1 LFESYDSAISSIQ
14 MYITDAKQT
23 KRDQRE
29 FVENSS
35 KEAKSKSIEFSIKNV
50 DHSLKLIESQ
60 LSIDFNEVT
69 DTVVQSASKDI
80 PDITKSM
87 EKIAIELKVLI
98 RDTTGTTKEPSV
110 TMLQQKYSRL
120 ITSLQTFSTNVKK
133 QLADREIDKL
143 STFKDSI
150 LKIKRQK
157 FSGFDSK
164 LDIYSFQTE
173 FEKLHKRHTPRCYMP
188 DLLRNNYLEDPAL
201 SIVKAETNI
210 DEIWKRLKSSFGNT
224 NILLNNKLQELS
236 SLENIWRLK
245 NPSKIAEALT
255 KIISLMKDLMSLSEQ
270 HNIEAKLY
278 NSDGIQRLYKLI
290 GDSRTTRWFESIC
303 DQDLEGKEL
312 WFQLIE
318 FLERDL
324 KVQQQKQLLTSL
336 DTDKPP
342 RGQHSHPSIR
352 DPSIPIPDDQ
362 TQCAICGSKD
372 HPTTIGPKGNKL
384 IQYFVCK
391 EFADMS
397 PSERF
402 SILKRKHLCHQC
414 LFPGAHVDTG
424 KHQEGK
430 CQRQFICRHKDH
442 DNFTIKKHVLV
453 CEEHKRDQENVNQL
467 ERFKQRCISKRNN
480 MPEFSKNISNFIAI
494 SSFQTRSPKDSV
506 DESAIFQFQE
516 VTINHKPYL
525 IFYDSGC
532 DDFIV
537 RTSSVKSLDAELQ
550 CQIPINLGGVGG
562 VTTPIRT
569 NVYSV
574 KIPTHDGSDATFVG
588 ISLDKITS
596 TFPTYHLNGQV
607 EHDVHEAYKKV
618 GGDPSQLPKLPPTIG
633 GNVDLM
639 IGIRYLRY
647 FPKFVFQMPSGL
659 TIYQS
664 IFRSSCGSR
673 GVIGGPHQLFTM
685 INNEFHRTGKSDFI
699 SKQFRLYQTG
709 YQLNP
714 DVPLL
719 CTTRTYQVSNNSYP
733 GQQSTFD
740 IAESAGS
747 KVTYRCTKCRSCVD
761 CKSNGSIEATSIR
774 EEVEQELI
782 NKSII
787 VKSDEQVTIATLP
800 FIQDPI
806 TRLVPNRSRALK
818 VYNQQVSKLNR
829 HPEDKSDVLE
839 SERKLQRLGHV
850 DYVNNLPKDQ
860 QDQLS
865 SNAIQNYI
873 PWRAVWKL
881 SSLTTPCRIV
891 FDASQP
897 TSSGYSLNS
906 ILAKGTNGMNKL
918 VEILIRW
925 YTHRSAFHT
934 DVTKMYNSVKLC
946 SDYWCYQRY
955 LWHDT
960 LDINQPPEEK
970 VIKTL
975 IYGVR
980 SSGNQSERGI
990 RQTSSLSKE
999 EFNDQTSKQRA
1010 DQMEI
1015 ALSRGGFGLKGFT
1028 FSGDDPPASLTKDGE
1043 SIGVG
1048 GLIWYP
1054 KSDQIAIDVTELNFA
1069 KKHRGKK
1076 PTIQV
1081 GVIPSKLTRRHCV
1094 SKVGEI
1100 FDITGK
1106 LTPITASFKL
1116 DLRSL
1121 VDLGL
1126 SWDDAIPDNLRPIW
1140 EDNFTMMQE
1149 IKNIRYQRTI
1159 VPPDAV
1165 NLNINTVDFG
1175 DASKQ
1180 MAAVAIYAR
1189 MLRKNGEYS
1198 SQLIFSRSKVISPT
1212 TQPRAELIAAVLNAH
1227 TGEVV
1232 RRALKSKHDGSIKL
1246 TDSTINLHW
1255 ISNDEITLKP
1265 FVRNRIIEIK
1275 RFTSSEN
1282 WYYINTKQMLA
1293 DLPRRRGCKLFDI
1306 NNSSRWINGD
1316 SWMTTDVKDF
1326 PIKKLNKDV
1335 HPIPT
1340 IIN

>member
-1 LFESYDSAISSIQ
+1 
-14 MYITDAKQT
+14 M
-23 KRDQRE
+23 
-29 FVENSS
+29 NS
-35 KEAKSKSIEFSIKNV
+35 N
-50 DHSLKLIESQ
+50 
-60 LSIDFNEVT
+60 
-69 DTVVQSASKDI
+69 
-80 PDITKSM
+80 
-87 EKIAIELKVLI
+87 
-98 RDTTGTTKEPSV
+98 
-110 TMLQQKYSRL
+110 SR
-120 ITSLQTFSTNVKK
+120 S
-133 QLADREIDKL
+133 
-143 STFKDSI
+143 
-150 LKIKRQK
+150 
-157 FSGFDSK
+157 
-164 LDIYSFQTE
+164 
-173 FEKLHKRHTPRCYMP
+173 
-188 DLLRNNYLEDPAL
+188 
-201 SIVKAETNI
+201 
-210 DEIWKRLKSSFGNT
+210 
-224 NILLNNKLQELS
+224 
-236 SLENIWRLK
+236 
-245 NPSKIAEALT
+245 
-255 KIISLMKDLMSLSEQ
+255 
-270 HNIEAKLY
+270 
-278 NSDGIQRLYKLI
+278 
-290 GDSRTTRWFESIC
+290 
-303 DQDLEGKEL
+303 
-312 WFQLIE
+312 
-318 FLERDL
+318 
-324 KVQQQKQLLTSL
+324 
-336 DTDKPP
+336 
-342 RGQHSHPSIR
+342 
-352 DPSIPIPDDQ
+352 
-362 TQCAICGSKD
+362 
-372 HPTTIGPKGNKL
+372 
-384 IQYFVCK
+384 
-391 EFADMS
+391 
-397 PSERF
+397 
-402 SILKRKHLCHQC
+402 
-414 LFPGAHVDTG
+414 
-424 KHQEGK
+424 
-430 CQRQFICRHKDH
+430 
-442 DNFTIKKHVLV
+442 
-453 CEEHKRDQENVNQL
+453 
-467 ERFKQRCISKRNN
+467 
-480 MPEFSKNISNFIAI
+480 
-494 SSFQTRSPKDSV
+494 
-506 DESAIFQFQE
+506 
-516 VTINHKPYL
+516 
-525 IFYDSGC
+525 
-532 DDFIV
+532 
-537 RTSSVKSLDAELQ
+537 
-550 CQIPINLGGVGG
+550 
-562 VTTPIRT
+562 
-569 NVYSV
+569 
-574 KIPTHDGSDATFVG
+574 
-588 ISLDKITS
+588 
-596 TFPTYHLNGQV
+596 
-607 EHDVHEAYKKV
+607 
-618 GGDPSQLPKLPPTIG
+618 
-633 GNVDLM
+633 
-639 IGIRYLRY
+639 
-647 FPKFVFQMPSGL
+647 
-659 TIYQS
+659 
-664 IFRSSCGSR
+664 
-673 GVIGGPHQLFTM
+673 
-685 INNEFHRTGKSDFI
+685 GKSDFI

-709 YQLNP
+709 YQVNP

-719 CTTRTYQVSNNSYP
+719 CTTRCYQFSNNVYP

-747 KVTYRCTKCRSCVD
+747 EVTYRCTKCRSCID

-782 NKSII
+782 NKSVI

-806 TRLVPNRSRALK
+806 TRLVPNRYKALK

-839 SERKLQRLGHV
+839 SERKLQRLSHV
-850 DYVNNLPKDQ
+850 DYVKNLPKDQ

-881 SSLTTPCRIV
+881 SSLTTPCRVV

-934 DVTKMYNSVKLC
+934 DVTKMYNSVKLR
-946 SDYWCYQRY
+946 SDHWCYQRY
-955 LWHDT
+955 LWNDT
-960 LDINQPPEEK
+960 LDVNQQPEEK

-975 IYGVR
+975 IYGVQ

-999 EFNDQTSKQRA
+999 EFPEVDRIVNEDLYVDDCMSGEVDDQTSKRRA
-1010 DQMEI
+1010 DEIEI

-1028 FSGDDPPASLTKDGE
+1028 FSGEDPPASLTKDGE

-1054 KSDQIAIDVTELNFA
+1054 KSDQISIDVTKLNFA
-1069 KKHRGKK
+1069 KKTRGKK

-1116 DLRSL
+1116 DLRNL
-1121 VDLGL
+1121 VELGL

-1149 IKNIRYQRTI
+1149 IKNVRYQRTI
-1159 VPPDAV
+1159 VPSDAV

-1189 MLRKNGEYS
+1189 ILRKNGEYS

-1293 DLPRRRGCKLFDI
+1293 DIPTRRGTRLFDI

-1316 SWMTTDVKDF
+1316 SWMSTDVKDF
-1326 PIKKLNKDV
+1326 PIKKVSQIILNSSDLTQMKKEATFEGNQHQSFTKTSGHSSLPAEVSERYSFSNYLIDPNRFRFTKVVRILALVIKYLQKIRYLAQLRRNSNTTDHQLIIKLDDLDV
-1335 HPIPT
+1335 HIKSAKAYFWHKGTNEVKRFVSPDKYKRISTEVDGILIYTGRILPNESINIVTPMTRIMKDLHQTVFCVPILDKHSPLAYAILQEVHWFNKTVKHSGIESTLRYASKVSYIIEGREVTKRIKRACKLCRYLEKQRIKVPMGKIPNSCMTIAPAFYNTQCDLAGPFQAYSSFNKRKTIKIWLTIFCCSTTSTISIKTMDNYSTPSFLLSLTRFACDNGYPMNMFIDQGSQMVKACDDSRISFKDLKNRLHVDVKMNFEVCPVGGHNYNGKVERKIREVKSSINKSFQGRRLSILQWETLSSEVANSMNDLPLALNGIVSDYESMDLITANRLKLGRNNDRSPT
-1340 IIN
+1340 EPLIVSKNPSKILQTNTEIFNTWFDNWLINHVPKITYQPKWFDSDRDIMVGDIVLFLKNDSPINSTYQYGIIRDLFPGRDSKVRKVKVAYKNHNESVFRETNRAVRELIVIHQVDEVDLVDGLNEMYNMTK